1 VSPLEKIRNIGITAH
16 IDAGK
21 TTTTE
26 RILYY
31 TGVSHKI
38 GEVHDGNTTTD
49 YMEQERERGITITSA
64 AVTCEWK
71 DTRINIID
79 TPGHIDFN
87 IEVNRSLRVL
97 DGAIFIIEGVAG
109 VQPQSE
115 TNWRLADR
123 YNVPRI
129 IFINKLDRT
138 GADFFRAFAT
148 LKEKLDIV
156 ALPLQL
162 PIGAEDQF
170 LGVVDLVEMKA
181 IIWEGGEL
189 GAKYH
194 YEDIPADL
202 ADQVAEYRQN
212 LLDTALS
219 VDEHAMEEY
228 FEKGD
233 VAIETLKRCIKR
245 GTIDGT
251 FRPVLCGTA
260 FKNKGV
266 QPLLDAVID
275 YLPSPVDVPG
285 IAIAAEEGEE
295 DGLSNEQIAEV
306 HAKRR
311 RIKADP
317 SAPFAGLAFKIIN
330 DKYGTLTF
338 VRVYAGTL
346 KSGDMVMN
354 TTKGHRERIGRM
366 FQMHADKR
374 AEIKEVEAGDIA
386 AFVGLKDTGT
396 GDTLA
401 SSEDPVVL
409 ERMAFPVPVID
420 ISVEP
425 RTKEAVEK
433 MTIGLQKLAGEDP
446 SLRLKT
452 DQETGQT
459 ILSGMGELHLEIII
473 DRLRREYNV
482 DCNIGAPQVAYRETI
497 SKAWTETYTHKKQ
510 SGGSGQYAEVK
521 IVFEPLERN
530 GGIVFENKVVGGS
543 VPKEYIPA
551 VEKGIKVQA
560 DTGVLAGFPT
570 VDFKYTLVDGKYHDV
585 DSSALAFEIAGKAC
599 FREGMKKAGPI
610 ILEPIMDVEVTT
622 PQDHVG
628 DVVGDL
634 NRRRGQ
640 IQNQESSGSTVIVR
654 AHVPLKEMFGYISHL
669 RSMTKGRASFTMQ
682 FHHYDPVPRN
692 VADEIM
698 KKTA

>member
-1 VSPLEKIRNIGITAH
+1 VSETPLEKIRNIGITAH

-71 DTRINIID
+71 NHRINIID

-97 DGAIFIIEGVAG
+97 DGAVFIIEGVAG

-138 GADFFRAFAT
+138 GADFYRAFDT

-162 PIGAEDQF
+162 PIGTEDQF
-170 LGVVDLVEMKA
+170 VGVVDLVEMKA

-194 YEDIPADL
+194 DAPIPADL
-202 ADQVAEYRQN
+202 VEKAKEHRQT

-219 VDEHAMEEY
+219 VDDAAMEEY
-228 FEKGD
+228 FESGD
-233 VAIETLKRCIKR
+233 VAVETLKRCIKA
-245 GTIDGT
+245 GTISGA

-266 QPLLDAVID
+266 QPLLDAVLD

-285 IAIAAEEGEE
+285 IKVAAEEGEDE
-295 DGLSNEQIAEV
+295 HAE
-306 HAKRR
+306 RR

-317 SAPFAGLAFKIIN
+317 NAPFAGLAFKIIN

-346 KSGDMVMN
+346 RSGDTVLN
-354 TTKGHRERIGRM
+354 TTRGHKERIGRM

-374 AEIKEVEAGDIA
+374 AEIKEVSAGDIA
-386 AFVGLKDTGT
+386 AFVGLKDTMT

-401 SSEDPVVL
+401 AANDPVVL

-425 RTKEAVEK
+425 RTKESVEK

-446 SLRLKT
+446 SLRLRT
-452 DQETGQT
+452 DQESGQT

-473 DRLRREYNV
+473 DRLKREYGV
-482 DCNIGAPQVAYRETI
+482 EANIGAPQVAYRETI
-497 SKAWTETYTHKKQ
+497 TRPHTEIYTHKKQ

-521 IVFEPLERN
+521 VIFEPMERN
-530 GGIVFENKVVGGS
+530 GGIVFENKVVGGA
-543 VPKEYIPA
+543 VPREYIPA
-551 VEKGIKVQA
+551 VEKGIRVQA
-560 DTGVLAGFPT
+560 ETGVLAGFPT

-585 DSSALAFEIAGKAC
+585 DSSALAFEIAAKAC
-599 FREGMKKAGPI
+599 FREGMKKASPI
-610 ILEPIMDVEVTT
+610 ILEPIMDVEITT

-628 DVVGDL
+628 DVVGDI
-634 NRRRGQ
+634 NRRRGM
-640 IQNQESSGSTVIVR
+640 IQNQESSGSTIIVR
-654 AHVPLKEMFGYISHL
+654 AHVPLKEMFGYISDL

-692 VADEIM
+692 IADEIM
-698 KKTA
+698 AKSA